1 MQNGVEKE
9 VTQVGPGGLFGE
21 LALITKHP
29 RACSVW
35 ALGDVKLAVLDVS
48 AFERLMGPCLEV
60 MKRNID
66 RYERQLMDL
75 FGTTSPLG
83 LRSPDAIDGHN

>member
-1 MQNGVEKE
+1 M
-9 VTQVGPGGLFGE
+9 GPGGLFGE

-48 AFERLMGPCLEV
+48 AFERLMGPCVEV
-60 MKRNID
+60 MKRNIE

-83 LRSPDAIDGHN
+83 LRSPDALDNHN